1 MGTLDSLTHSLERQ
15 GRAVRAA
22 IEDAGFAA
30 VVFGRSLACVPKDLA
45 HRWRFLVD
53 QLVVCGVSPLPV
65 VAIVGLFTGMIL
77 TLQVGVEL
85 EQFGQAERISDVI
98 GVVLF
103 REMGPFM
110 VAMILTA
117 SVGSAMAA
125 EIGTMAV
132 SEELDALQ
140 CLSVDPISF
149 LVMPRLLAMAIMTPL
164 LTFIGNLVGCVGGGL
179 VARTQLDV
187 PVAVYVRNVLDS
199 LQSGPQFGPLPE
211 EVYTGMVKALVFG
224 LLIASISCAAGL
236 QARGGAI
243 GVGRAVRTAVIRC
256 FLMIIVIGYDIS
268 WLFFR

>member
-1 MGTLDSLTHSLERQ
+1 MASLTGLFARQ
-15 GRAVRAA
+15 GQALRTS
-22 IEDAGFAA
+22 IHDAGFA
-30 VVFGRSLACVPKDLA
+30 VSVFLRALACMPLDL
-45 HRWRFLVD
+45 RRRGRFILD
-53 QLVVCGVSPLPV
+53 QLAVCGIAPLPV

-77 TLQVGVEL
+77 TLQVGMEL
-85 EQFGQAERISDVI
+85 ERFGQAERIADVI

-132 SEELDALQ
+132 SEEIDALE
-140 CLSVDPISF
+140 CLSIDPVSF
-149 LVMPRLLAMAIMTPL
+149 LVLPRLLALAIMAPL
-164 LTFIGNLVGCVGGGL
+164 LTFIGNLLGCLGGAI

-187 PVAVYVRNVLDS
+187 PWEVYARNVFES
-199 LQSGPQFGPLPE
+199 LQSGPRFGPLPE
-211 EVYTGMVKALVFG
+211 EVYTGLVKAFVFA
-224 LLIASISCAAGL
+224 LIVATVSCAAGL
-236 QARGGAI
+236 EARGGAI

-256 FLMIIVIGYDIS
+256 FLMIIIIGYDIS